1 MVAMNDLK
9 SNENA
14 WRWKGLPSIRKQW
27 VGNGEAVLSLVCL
40 VSLFLFCSPPG
51 HLTRESQI
59 PWMLFVI
66 LGLGIGLSV
75 GGMRFGSLPGYLI
88 GILSLVIQLLIL
100 ALLVLYT
107 NFV

>member
-1 MVAMNDLK
+1 MILK
-9 SNENA
+9 PNENA

-88 GILSLVIQLLIL
+88 GIFIAGDSAADPGLTLFSPVYQFRLS
-100 ALLVLYT
+100 
-107 NFV
+107 